1 MNASPDWLDFAPPKA
16 KGMGR
21 SFALAIVA
29 HLVLVAALTLGVQ
42 WKRDAP
48 VTTVEAELWSAMPKA
63 AAPKLVEAAPPPPP
77 TPTPAAKPPPPAP
90 VVKTP
95 DADIALEREKQK
107 QLEQEKRLAAE
118 KLAQQK
124 LAQEKLEEAKL
135 AKDKREQEKNV
146 ALEKKRQQDLNLAQD
161 KKAQEEEAK
170 RREDED
176 KKRALASKA
185 KQDALKAQQQVAL
198 EKQESIKLEI
208 LRKDN
213 LQRMAGLAGAT
224 GGAASAGTALRASGP
239 SSSYS
244 NRISAIIKANIVFI
258 DDTPDN
264 PVAEVEVR
272 VAPDGTILKDKI
284 KLIKSSGN
292 KAWDE
297 AVLKAID
304 KTAVLPR
311 DTDGT
316 VQPLLVINF
325 RRRD

>member
-1 MNASPDWLDFAPPKA
+1 MNATADWLDFAPPKA
-16 KGMGR
+16 NGLGR
-21 SFALAIVA
+21 AFALAIVA

-48 VTTVEAELWSAMPKA
+48 ATTVEAELWSAVPKA
-63 AAPKLVEAAPPPPP
+63 AAPQLVEAAPPPPP
-77 TPTPAAKPPPPAP
+77 APTPAATPPPPAP

-95 DADIALEREKQK
+95 DADIALEREKQ

-124 LAQEKLEEAKL
+124 LAQEKLAKE
-135 AKDKREQEKNV
+135 KREQEKKL
-146 ALEKKRQQDLNLAQD
+146 ALEKKRQQDLKLAQEKKLRD
-161 KKAQEEEAK
+161 EEAAQREAQEKNRQLVLKAQ
-170 RREDED
+170 
-176 KKRALASKA
+176 
-185 KQDALKAQQQVAL
+185 QDALKAQQQVAL

-224 GGAASAGTALRASGP
+224 GGAASAGTAQRASGP
-239 SSSYS
+239 SGSYGG
-244 NRISAIIKANIVFI
+244 RVSAIVKPNIVFI
-258 DDTPDN
+258 DDTREN
-264 PVAEVEVR
+264 PVALVEVR
-272 VAPDGTILKDKI
+272 TAPDGTIVGR
-284 KLIKSSGN
+284 KLIKGSGN

-316 VQPLLVINF
+316 VPALLEINF

>member
-1 MNASPDWLDFAPPKA
+1 MNATADWLDFAPPKA

-21 SFALAIVA
+21 AFALAIVA

-48 VTTVEAELWSAMPKA
+48 AITVEAELWSAVPKA

-77 TPTPAAKPPPPAP
+77 PAPAPAPTPPPPAP

-95 DADIALEREKQK
+95 DADIALEREKQQ
-107 QLEQEKRLAAE
+107 QLEQERRLEAE
-118 KLAQQK
+118 KLAQLK
-124 LAQEKLEEAKL
+124 LAQEKL
-135 AKDKREQEKNV
+135 AKDKREQEKKL
-146 ALEKKRQQDLNLAQD
+146 ALEKKRQQDLKLAQD

-170 RREDED
+170 RREDEE
-176 KKRALASKA
+176 KKRALALKA

-224 GGAASAGTALRASGP
+224 GGAASAGTAQHASGP
-239 SSSYS
+239 SGSYGS
-244 NRISAIIKANIVFI
+244 RVSAMVKPNIVFI
-258 DDTPDN
+258 DDTREN
-264 PVAEVEVR
+264 PVALVEVR
-272 VAPDGTILKDKI
+272 TAPDGTIVGR
-284 KLIKSSGN
+284 KLIKGSGN
-292 KAWDE
+292 KSWDE

-316 VQPLLVINF
+316 VPQLLEINF

>member
-1 MNASPDWLDFAPPKA
+1 MNATADWLDFAPPKA
-16 KGMGR
+16 RGMGR
-21 SFALAIVA
+21 AFALAIVA

-48 VTTVEAELWSAMPKA
+48 ATTVEAELWSAVPKA

-77 TPTPAAKPPPPAP
+77 TPTPAAKPPPPTP

-95 DADIALEREKQK
+95 DADIALEREKQQ
-107 QLEQEKRLAAE
+107 QLEQKKRLAAE

-124 LAQEKLEEAKL
+124 LAQEKQEQEKL
-135 AKDKREQEKNV
+135 AQDKREQEKKLV
-146 ALEKKRQQDLNLAQD
+146 LEKKRQHELKLAQD

-170 RREDED
+170 RREDEE
-176 KKRALASKA
+176 KKRALALKA
-185 KQDALKAQQQVAL
+185 KQETLKAQQQAAL

-224 GGAASAGTALRASGP
+224 GGAASAGTAQRASGP
-239 SSSYS
+239 SGSYGS
-244 NRISAIIKANIVFI
+244 RVSATVKPNIVFI
-258 DDTPDN
+258 EDTQDN
-264 PVAEVEVR
+264 PEALVEVR
-272 VAPDGTILKDKI
+272 VAPDGTIVGRKLK
-284 KLIKSSGN
+284 KSSGN
-292 KAWDE
+292 KAWDD

-311 DTDGT
+311 DVDGT
-316 VQPLLVINF
+316 VPALLDINF